1 MQREVEVCRE
11 MSSED
16 DIKVDVGVLKNQVA
30 TLTQLCGK
38 MDTVIEKL
46 VEVHDRHIAKVYE
59 DMEERRKET
68 DSDIREI
75 HGRIDTVLDK
85 VQASELRIMEE
96 IKSLRG
102 VIQNH
107 QTNEK
112 KQLDAILQW
121 KWFITGGVL
130 VLSWLLSHL
139 NFDTIVKLIR

>member
-1 MQREVEVCRE
+1 MPID
-11 MSSED
+11 D
-16 DIKVDVGVLKNQVA
+16 DIKVDVGVLKSQVA
-30 TLTQLCGK
+30 TLTNLCGK

-46 VEVHDRHIAKVYE
+46 VEVHDRHISKVYE

-68 DSDIREI
+68 DGDIKEI

-85 VQASELRIMEE
+85 MQVSELRIMEE
-96 IKSLRG
+96 IKKLQG

-107 QTNEK
+107 QSAEK
-112 KQLDAILQW
+112 RQLDAILQW

-139 NFDTIVKLIR
+139 NFDTIVRIIH

>member
-1 MQREVEVCRE
+1 MAID
-11 MSSED
+11 D
-16 DIKVDVGVLKNQVA
+16 DIKVDVGVLKSQVA

-46 VEVHDRHIAKVYE
+46 VEVHDRHISKVYE

-68 DSDIREI
+68 DADIKEI

-85 VQASELRIMEE
+85 MQITELRIMDE

-102 VIQNH
+102 IIQNH

-139 NFDTIVKLIR
+139 NFDIITRLIS

>member
-1 MQREVEVCRE
+1 MNID
-11 MSSED
+11 D
-16 DIKVDVGVLKNQVA
+16 DIKVDVGVLKSQVA
-30 TLTQLCGK
+30 TLTTLCGK

-46 VEVHDRHIAKVYE
+46 VDVHDRHIATVYI
-59 DMEERRKET
+59 DMESRRRET
-68 DSDIREI
+68 DADIKEI
-75 HGRIDTVLDK
+75 HGRIDMVLDK
-85 VQASELRIMEE
+85 MQASELRIMEE

-102 VIQNH
+102 IIQNH

-139 NFDTIVKLIR
+139 NFDTIVRLIR

>member
-1 MQREVEVCRE
+1 MNID
-11 MSSED
+11 D
-16 DIKVDVGVLKNQVA
+16 DIKVDVGVLKSQVA
-30 TLTQLCGK
+30 TLTTLCGK

-46 VEVHDRHIAKVYE
+46 VDVHDRHIAKVYI
-59 DMEERRKET
+59 DMESRRRET
-68 DSDIREI
+68 DADIKEI
-75 HGRIDTVLDK
+75 HGRIDMVLDK
-85 VQASELRIMEE
+85 MQASELRIMEE

-102 VIQNH
+102 IIQNH

-139 NFDTIVKLIR
+139 NFDTIVRLIR

>member
-1 MQREVEVCRE
+1 LQREVEVCRE